1 MSTKNVTL
9 VVKSETQA
17 KKISRRVANFNRK
30 LNNGYFKPQKGQGG
44 LMGKVKTEQLDV
56 EVDALLLDEENPR
69 LGAASS
75 QSETLRKL
83 VDLNSNHFRNLML
96 SIKENGLDPG
106 DSFYVI
112 EHEEDDGDYV
122 VLDGNRRLSALQVL
136 HNPTLLEGAGVD
148 DKTKKRLR
156 KAAEGFNADQFD
168 DPRCVCFENRE
179 EANEWIYRRHTRSA
193 NGEGRIDWGPLEIA
207 RFTNDRSVLDL
218 LAFVGHNA
226 DLSDDE
232 WEDKRAFIESKQSS
246 NLERL
251 LTSSAGKQHLG
262 LTHDRSDG
270 ENTIPKSTRDPAFLL
285 RVVMRIIDDL
295 SSGVV
300 NSRDLNKASD
310 IEAYFAGLPK
320 NLQPDAKT
328 DKPAAVVSE
337 LTVKPAKKSVAKKQ
351 DDATTRKRKT
361 RQSKGKRPT
370 LAPRRLA
377 FAEPASEKA
386 AHLLEEATRI
396 QLAKFEHSAAFLLRA
411 FLELTLRAYAK
422 QHKIPGTVMVD
433 DRRVNKSLET
443 LGDEVKKHIIASS
456 SNEFTS
462 NDLRHFQ
469 TLLLTAKSRASIQ
482 SLNSFVHS
490 DFAIPN
496 ADELRS
502 AWEACLPVFVAT
514 YGEV

>member
-1 MSTKNVTL
+1 
-9 VVKSETQA
+9 
-17 KKISRRVANFNRK
+17 
-30 LNNGYFKPQKGQGG
+30 
-44 LMGKVKTEQLDV
+44 MGKVKTEQLDIA
-56 EVDALLLDEENPR
+56 VDALLLDEENPR
-69 LGAASS
+69 LGAAAS

-112 EHEEDDGDYV
+112 EHEEDEGDYV

-148 DKTKKRLR
+148 DKTRKRLR
-156 KAAEGFNADQFD
+156 KAAEGFNADEFD
-168 DPRCVCFENRE
+168 DPRCVCFESRE
-179 EANEWIYRRHTRSA
+179 EANEWIYRRHTGGA

-218 LAFVGHNA
+218 LAFVGRNA

-246 NLERL
+246 NIERL

-262 LTHDRSDG
+262 LTHDRGDG

-320 NLQPDAKT
+320 DLQPDPKT
-328 DKPAAVVSE
+328 DKPATAVGE
-337 LTVKPAKKSVAKKQ
+337 LTVKPAKKSAAKKH
-351 DDATTRKRKT
+351 DDAATRKRKT
-361 RQSKGKRPT
+361 RQSKGKRRT
-370 LAPRRLA
+370 LAPKRIP
-377 FAEPASEKA
+377 FAEPTSEKA
-386 AHLLEEATRI
+386 AHVLEEATRV
-396 QLAKFEHSAAFLLRA
+396 QLANFEISAAFLLRA
-411 FLELTLRAYAK
+411 FLEMTLRAYAK
-422 QHKIPGTVMVD
+422 QHKIPVTVTVE
-433 DRRVNKSLET
+433 DRRVSKTLET

-462 NDLRHFQ
+462 SDLRPFQ
-469 TLLLTAKSRASIQ
+469 SQLLTAKSRASIQ

-490 DFAIPN
+490 DFAIPT

-502 AWEACLPVFVAT
+502 AWEACLPVFIAT